1 MHTKS
6 FSYLDIMCYLGSA
19 ADGIF
24 PTHYSSVNTVE
35 DFYHISAFASLR
47 QQHRIHHLLTLR
59 QTHSIDGVTFTDKA
73 IAQSYIPFSLPGDF
87 LVTALTSF
95 GIGVM
100 TADCLPVIF
109 YDPEHRVIAIAH
121 AGWRGAVHGIV
132 KQVIVSLQHHYA
144 TRIDQLHVLLGP
156 SARACCY
163 RVGHEVID
171 AVEQT
176 THYNA
181 LHHRP
186 EGVFFD
192 LGMLVVLQLQELGVT
207 QQNILQQHHV
217 CTICNTSYCSYRRQG
232 TASGRQ
238 ISIVWLA

>member
-1 MHTKS
+1 MHIKP
-6 FSYLDIMCYLGSA
+6 FSYLDIMCYFGSA

-24 PTHYSSVNTVE
+24 PAHYSTVSAAE
-35 DFYHISAFASLR
+35 DFYRIPAITSLR
-47 QQHRIHHLLTLR
+47 QKHRMHHLLTLR
-59 QTHSIDGVTFTDKA
+59 QTHGVNGVMFTDRT
-73 IAQSYIPFSLPGDF
+73 IASSYIPFSLPGDF
-87 LVTALTSF
+87 LVTSLTSF

-132 KQVIVSLQHHYA
+132 KQVIASLQYHYA
-144 TRIDQLHVLLGP
+144 THIDQLHVLFGP

-163 RVGHEVID
+163 RVGRDVID

-176 THYNA
+176 THHHA

-186 EGVFFD
+186 NGVFFD
-192 LGMLVVLQLQELGVT
+192 LSTLVALQLQELGVVP
-207 QQNILQQHHV
+207 QNILQQHHI
-217 CTICNTSYCSYRRQG
+217 CTICDTSYCSYRRQG
-232 TASGRQ
+232 ATAGRQ
-238 ISIVWLA
+238 ISVVWLV